1 MYIIRR
7 KIEMEKELSFLLINN
22 WYFFIIE
29 FLTREFYCY
38 VLIYAFKIFKLYF

>member
-7 KIEMEKELSFLLINN
+7 KIEMEKELSFLNN

-29 FLTREFYCY
+29 FLTRELYCY

>member
-7 KIEMEKELSFLLINN
+7 KIEMEKELSFLNN

-38 VLIYAFKIFKLYF
+38 ILIYAFKIFKLYF

>member
-7 KIEMEKELSFLLINN
+7 KIEMEKELSFLNN

-38 VLIYAFKIFKLYF
+38 VLIYAFEIFKLYF

>member
-7 KIEMEKELSFLLINN
+7 KIEMEKELSFLNN

-38 VLIYAFKIFKLYF
+38 VLIYEFKIFKLYF

>member
-7 KIEMEKELSFLLINN
+7 KIKMEKELSFLNN

>member
-7 KIEMEKELSFLLINN
+7 KIEMEKELSFLNN

-38 VLIYAFKIFKLYF
+38 VLIYALTIFKLYF